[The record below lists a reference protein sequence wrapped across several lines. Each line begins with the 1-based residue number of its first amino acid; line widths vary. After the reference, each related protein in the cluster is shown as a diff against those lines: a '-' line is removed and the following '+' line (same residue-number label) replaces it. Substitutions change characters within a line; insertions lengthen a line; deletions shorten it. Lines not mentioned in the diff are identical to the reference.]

1 MKKLKSAISMVLA
14 LALLLSVTYIPAM
27 AAGATEPSIAI
38 EARKLTAEER
48 DSFGVSDEDLYGLF
62 FTGNGGTDEEG
73 TALGISLAS
82 VVISYDNEVIQPYN
96 KRTGATISEPNAQ
109 SFVIPD
115 EAEDGYSTPGV
126 AAATDGT
133 TTTFEYGVSAIPD
146 NIYST
151 GELLLY
157 VMLFKVKDNDEGLMN
172 ARTFR
177 VELDADRLD
186 SVQASTSVTM
196 NTVSVGDNGGVSA
209 GAYYYGAKVE
219 GSTALSKAPS
229 LTYPNS
235 DVLVPLSTPTVTLST
250 VSGGQGGLNITVNDS
265 ANGDLVEEYIV
276 KLYDGDSLVKTVTI
290 SGSTTT
296 AAVADADGITAG
308 TAYTATVEAVATAAA
323 TADGYGN
330 SAVSGKSNAVEA
342 GKGTPVATTV
352 EVTVDED
359 TLVVPAATGEVKAT
373 ASAAV
378 KDQYGDLMDGES
390 VIWSISPAVGT
401 GVTFADGVL
410 TVNQD
415 AKASISDTT
424 GVTYTITATDGS
436 KSGSAT
442 VTVCRAEPVY
452 TVTISGGTAKLEVPA
467 NDTPAETTYTASIT
481 DQYGENCDSVGV
493 DWSVSPEVAGIS
505 IDDSGKLTVTK
516 DAAQAIADTT
526 GQELTVTAQVKG
538 SDAQK
543 TASITVARAASV
555 ASSVEIVG
563 DATVVIPVSGGDNE
577 YTYTATVKDQY
588 GVTMD
593 GRTINWTNDNALSG
607 VAVTDNVTDKKVTVS
622 VGAATGSFKLTAT
635 DSQVPGA
642 TADLSIQVVA
652 VSVDWDAVDAQITGT
667 SYTYGDRNDKAGA
680 LGTGTASVGAGTTLN
695 GTFSYADAEGVQG
708 AGTKTITVKFTVT
721 SDGEYKDLVLT
732 HDVPVEIAKKTL
744 SVEWGNTD
752 LTYNGKAQAPSATA
766 STGIDGQEVTLTVS
780 GSETNAGSGYTA
792 TAALATGSENFA
804 LDAETATCTFAI
816 AAKKI
821 AVVWSNTELSYTGK
835 EQAPTATATTGIDGE
850 TVTLTVTGGESAVG
864 KNYTATA
871 AIEPA
876 NSNYELTN
884 ATTSFVINPATV
896 SITTDLSALNKTI
909 YANDTNNKDAEAL
922 LAMMQPPATVK
933 VSAPGMDESDAA
945 ITWAAATP
953 AFNQKGAT
961 YTYVGTLNADR
972 NYANRPEAQVTLTV
986 KAVTLESIATVPA
999 ALTVA
1004 KSAVNDLTDSLAPL
1018 GLPENVDLSY
1028 DYASANGTVAAQWNK
1043 TVADLKAAANRVTAE
1058 QNQTVEITLSA
1069 EVIPGWATFELS
1081 QLPTVK
1087 VTITNSFPVNVS
1099 FTTPVEDITYGETLA
1114 TPVAEATDAGNGL
1127 GASTEMKYYYE
1138 GTGSTVYARSETAP
1152 KDAGTY
1158 KCVAVY
1164 ANDTHYGEAECEFT
1178 IAPKQ
1183 VTLNWTG
1190 DLNTTY
1196 DKTLKTVAAE
1206 VSNLE
1211 ADDTCTVTVKDNTA
1225 TNAGSYVAEA
1235 VSLSNPNYVLPTSA
1249 VDRQKTFVIERADR
1263 NVAITSADV
1272 VLAPGKL
1279 STYLTYTCDDLDQSA
1294 AANAGWTSGDSSLA
1308 VISTAGKVT
1317 AVSNGKVA
1325 MTITIAEST
1334 NYKAGTAS
1342 IDVISLPQ
1350 PITGVTATAD
1360 GGDLTATVSG
1370 TTITITG
1377 SMPEGAVLSVTP
1389 ATASVD
1395 GATVTAAPADLD
1407 KNTLTVTVN
1416 GTDITYSIERS
1427 GIVEIPA
1434 HVTVEEG
1441 AAVVDTGESGAT
1453 ITSASTDG
1461 LDVAVPQSI
1470 LNTAADK
1477 LTDEQIAEGY
1487 EAQVEVYA
1495 KVTVTSYD
1503 ADTKAMSLT
1512 VTPYYTISAVKRGSP
1527 EVELQGET
1535 QLSSLN
1541 RSVKVTVNTSET
1553 YTFAR
1558 IVSGGRTYYLPIT
1571 ANAFETTVFGTFQLV
1586 QTADKSITVNYTYAD
1601 GRTQT
1606 LTYSA
1611 ADIGTALPVDD
1622 SKSGFTGWTL
1632 SKDGSAVNSTKYT
1645 VFTEELFNLLNA
1657 DTYAAESTFTS
1668 GGGGGG
1674 GGGSVTTKYTITA
1687 SAGAG
1692 GSISPSGKVSVT
1704 SGKDQTF
1711 KITPNA
1717 GYAVADVVVDGKSV
1731 GRVSSYTFENVTK
1744 THTISVTFTKSSDV
1758 SVVFTDVSADDWFY
1772 DAVQYVYDAG
1782 MMNGTSATTFSPN
1795 GTITRGMIVTMLYRL
1810 EGEPNVTIT
1819 GKFGDITPATWCA
1832 EAVSWAAA
1840 NGVVN
1845 GYENGLFGK
1854 DDPITREQL
1863 AAILYR
1869 YADLKGYDI
1878 SDSADLSSF
1887 SDTASVSKYAVP
1899 ALEWACG
1906 AGIVKGN
1913 DGRLLPKST
1922 GSRAEAAVMLMRFM
1936 ETCAK

>member
-1 MKKLKSAISMVLA
+1 MRVKRILSMLLAMVMTLTICVTSGMAAYVEGTSVDVTSAYNKENHVLTLTFKATSTDVVRGFETVISFDSDKMSLADSYEGAFTPIEVTDGMNQDSEGGILAGAINNPLTGRNGKIYTAGISCAVKGDRTAIYVA
-14 LALLLSVTYIPAM
+14 LASGTGYDFSGG
-27 AAGATEPSIAI
+27 AAGDTIMELYFRLDDSITDPETQLDARSIRI
-38 EARKLTAEER
+38 ETDQSEDGFLARFLAEQHR
-48 DSFGVSDEDLYGLF
+48 YGMF
-62 FTGNGGTDEEG
+62 
-73 TALGISLAS
+73 
-82 VVISYDNEVIQPYN
+82 ISYDAEQMNVVNYTGTGDSGMEV
-96 KRTGATISEPNAQ
+96 
-109 SFVIPD
+109 SF
-115 EAEDGYSTPGV
+115 
-126 AAATDGT
+126 
-133 TTTFEYGVSAIPD
+133 
-146 NIYST
+146 
-151 GELLLY
+151 
-157 VMLFKVKDNDEGLMN
+157 
-172 ARTFR
+172 
-177 VELDADRLD
+177 
-186 SVQASTSVTM
+186 
-196 NTVSVGDNGGVSA
+196 
-209 GAYYYGAKVE
+209 
-219 GSTALSKAPS
+219 
-229 LTYPNS
+229 TYPGWEN
-235 DVLVPLSTPTVTLST
+235 LVPLTTPTVTLST

-493 DWSVSPEVAGIS
+493 DWSVSPVVAGIS

-516 DAAQAIADTT
+516 DAAQAITDTI
-526 GQELTVTAQVKG
+526 GQELTVTARVKG

-607 VAVTDNVTDKKVTVS
+607 VAVTDKKVTVS

-732 HDVPVEIAKKTL
+732 HDVSVEIAKKTL

-1114 TPVAEATDAGNGL
+1114 TPVAEATDAGDGL

-1196 DKTLKTVAAE
+1196 DKTLKTIAAE

-1377 SMPEGAVLSVTP
+1377 SMPEGAALSVTP

-1512 VTPYYTISAVKRGSP
+1512 VTPYYTISAVKSGSP

-1887 SDTASVSKYAVP
+1887 SDLANVSKYAVP
-1899 ALEWACG
+1899 ALQWACG